1 MTRLRSTMFRCGFSR
16 RRSRK
21 RYRNRVSSGNSASL
35 LTCSG
40 SDSAADCR
48 VSSSTTSSI
57 SPVGSRG
64 LTAAGARGTT
74 FPATV
79 ITLSSRSASA
89 ALNSGLELSSTH
101 WVIP

>member
-1 MTRLRSTMFRCGFSR
+1 MLRWSFSR

-21 RYRNRVSSGNSASL
+21 RWRRRVSSGNSASL
-35 LTCSG
+35 LTCNGSG
-40 SDSAADCR
+40 SAIDCTTSSAT
-48 VSSSTTSSI
+48 VSSI

-74 FPATV
+74 WPVSV
-79 ITLSSRSASA
+79 ITLSSRNPSAVRK
-89 ALNSGLELSSTH
+89 SGLDPSSTH